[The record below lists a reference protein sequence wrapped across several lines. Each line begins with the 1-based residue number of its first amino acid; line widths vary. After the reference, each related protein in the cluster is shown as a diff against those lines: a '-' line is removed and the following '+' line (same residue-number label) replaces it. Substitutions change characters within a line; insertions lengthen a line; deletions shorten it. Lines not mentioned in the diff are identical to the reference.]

1 MSSAA
6 EDGRLAR
13 LTPKEVACLRL
24 VGQRMSSKEIASELG
39 IAKTSVDTYCNRAR
53 AKLEVAGRQEAA
65 RLVRAATFA
74 DEMAV
79 AAQEADRMTMKSAA
93 AASARIAPLTN
104 ATLQVAMALLIAT
117 LAYGALM
124 AGLHALDTMKPP
136 DVAWRYPST
145 AVLAAPQA
153 R

>member
-6 EDGRLAR
+6 EDVRLAR

-53 AKLEVAGRQEAA
+53 AKLEVSGRQEAA
-65 RLVRAATFA
+65 QLLRAAIADDDAPRAATTSG
-74 DEMAV
+74 
-79 AAQEADRMTMKSAA
+79 AARGAL
-93 AASARIAPLTN
+93 APLTS
-104 ATLQVAMALLIAT
+104 ATLRALGAGLVAT

-124 AGLHALDTMKPP
+124 AGLHALDAMKPP
-136 DVAWRYPST
+136 T
-145 AVLAAPQA
+145 GAAPRLTSGLVA
-153 R
+153 PPPER

>member
-13 LTPKEVACLRL
+13 LTLKEVACLRL

-53 AKLEVAGRQEAA
+53 AKLKVGGRQEAA
-65 RLVRAATFA
+65 RLLRTAMATNEDAVVSPYASPSGAARDA
-74 DEMAV
+74 L
-79 AAQEADRMTMKSAA
+79 
-93 AASARIAPLTN
+93 APLTSV
-104 ATLQVAMALLIAT
+104 TLRVLVAGLIAT

-124 AGLHALDTMKPP
+124 AGLHALDAMKPP
-136 DVAWRYPST
+136 T
-145 AVLAAPQA
+145 GAAPHLA
-153 R
+153 SAMIAPHGR